1 MKKKWLFLAACVL
14 AVGIAGGS
22 MMVQEQVVVQ
32 EQSEKQER
40 PRARAE
46 MPAFVLESVVDG
58 KSVDSNSFKGKALL
72 VTFFAT
78 WCPPCLQEIP
88 SLIELQQK
96 FSADGFSVIAM
107 SVDQGGSAQVAELV
121 EQQAID
127 YPVLMADAE
136 TVENF
141 GGIYNIPVSFLVN
154 KSGAVVKRYT
164 GLVAYPVLE
173 KDIRSIID

>member
-1 MKKKWLFLAACVL
+1 MRKKWLFLAACVL
-14 AVGIAGGS
+14 AVVVAGS
-22 MMVQEQVVVQ
+22 WMIVQEHGVIQGQ
-32 EQSEKQER
+32 PEGQGRSHAK
-40 PRARAE
+40 AA
-46 MPAFVLESVVDG
+46 MPAFVLESAVDG
-58 KSVDSNSFKGKALL
+58 KSVDSGSFKGKALL

-88 SLIELQQK
+88 SLVELQQE

-154 KSGAVVKRYT
+154 KSGTVVKRYN
-164 GLVAYPVLE
+164 GLVAYSVLA
-173 KDIRSIID
+173 KDIQSIID

>member
-1 MKKKWLFLAACVL
+1 MRKKWLFLAACVL
-14 AVGIAGGS
+14 AVAIAGGWLL
-22 MMVQEQVVVQ
+22 VQENAVVQ
-32 EQSEKQER
+32 GQSGEPEGS
-40 PRARAE
+40 RARAE
-46 MPAFVLESVVDG
+46 MPAFVLESAVDG
-58 KSVDSNSFKGKALL
+58 KSVDSGSFRGKALL

-88 SLIELQQK
+88 SLVELQQK

-154 KSGAVVKRYT
+154 KSGTVVKRYN